1 VQFLL
6 NLHYKFLNIK
16 LMKKG
21 IITLLIVIGVVL
33 AIFVTCKNGY
43 NNMVQKQESVAAQW
57 ANVENQ
63 YQRRLDLIPNLVNTV
78 KGYAK
83 HESETLTAVIE
94 ARANATRQNITV
106 DELNS
111 QTINEINKSQG
122 ALSAALGK
130 LMAIAEN
137 YPDLKANQN
146 FRDLQV
152 QLEGTEN
159 RIAVE
164 RRKFNDE
171 AKSFNL
177 YIRQF
182 PRNLFA
188 SMFGFTPQ
196 AYFSAEQGAASAP
209 KVEF

>member
-1 VQFLL
+1 
-6 NLHYKFLNIK
+6 
-16 LMKKG
+16 MKKG
-21 IITLLIVIGVVL
+21 VITLLIIAGVAM
-33 AIFVTCKNGY
+33 AIFFACKNGY
-43 NNMVQKQESVAAQW
+43 NNMVLKQETVAAQW
-57 ANVENQ
+57 SNVENQ

-78 KGYAK
+78 KGYAS

-94 ARANATRQNITV
+94 ARAQATRTNISI
-106 DELNS
+106 DELNQ
-111 QTINEINKSQG
+111 QTINQLNKSQG

-130 LMAIAEN
+130 LMAIAES

-159 RIAVE
+159 RIATE
-164 RRKFNDE
+164 RRKFNE
-171 AKSFNL
+171 AARAYNS

-188 SMFGFTPQ
+188 SMFGFDKQ
-196 AYFSAEQGAASAP
+196 AYFEAEQGAATAP